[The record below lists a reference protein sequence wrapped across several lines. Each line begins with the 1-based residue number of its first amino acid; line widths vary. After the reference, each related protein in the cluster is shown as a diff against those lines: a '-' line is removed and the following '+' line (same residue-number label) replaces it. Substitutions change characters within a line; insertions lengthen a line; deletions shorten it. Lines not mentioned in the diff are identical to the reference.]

1 MARPGEANNSF
12 FCNCKKKSNLEPHHI
27 RWVYTAITQNNSET
41 MATSAQNLSMIIDEM
56 LTNKPADRA
65 AALLLLSAKG
75 LLPKKLLEPPKEKKT
90 SRFASKAAEDFAEAK
105 GITVPDDFKGTA
117 ANDKISVKDLKTL
130 AEPPKKKVNAS
141 PGAQQFARDN
151 GIDIETVTGTGEN
164 GKVLLKDVKDLV
176 TTPAAATD
184 APDDKTKISPSAAKL
199 MKQYN
204 WDEDDVS
211 HIQGSGKNGTLLA
224 KDLAEMVK
232 ETLEE
237 EEGEET
243 DPESDSEALFTE

>member
-1 MARPGEANNSF
+1 
-12 FCNCKKKSNLEPHHI
+12 
-27 RWVYTAITQNNSET
+27 
-41 MATSAQNLSMIIDEM
+41 MATSAQNLSQIIDE
-56 LTNKPADRA
+56 LLVAKPGNRTDAIKLLAD
-65 AALLLLSAKG
+65 KG
-75 LLPKKLLEPPKEKKT
+75 LLPKKLLEAPKEKKV

-117 ANDKISVKDLKTL
+117 ANDKISVKDLKGL

-176 TTPAAATD
+176 AAPAGPD
-184 APDDKTKISPSAAKL
+184 VSDDKTKISPSAAKL
-199 MKQYN
+199 MKQHN

-211 HIQGSGKNGTLLA
+211 HIQGSGKNGSILA

-232 ETLEE
+232 EALEEEGE

-243 DPESDSEALFTE
+243 SPESDED

>member
-1 MARPGEANNSF
+1 
-12 FCNCKKKSNLEPHHI
+12 
-27 RWVYTAITQNNSET
+27 
-41 MATSAQNLSMIIDEM
+41 MATSAQNLSKIIDE
-56 LTNKPADRA
+56 LLVAKPGNRA
-65 AALLLLSAKG
+65 AALKLLADKG
-75 LLPKKLLEPPKEKKT
+75 LLPKKLLETPKEKKV

-105 GITVPDDFKGTA
+105 GITIPEDFKGTA
-117 ANDKISVKDLKTL
+117 ANDKISVKDLKGL

-164 GKVLLKDVKDLV
+164 GKILLKDVKNLV
-176 TTPAAATD
+176 TAPATPD
-184 APDDKTKISPSAAKL
+184 VSDDKVKISPSAAKL
-199 MKQYN
+199 MKQHG

-232 ETLEE
+232 EALEE
-237 EEGEET
+237 EEGSET
-243 DPESDSEALFTE
+243 EAESDEE

>member
-1 MARPGEANNSF
+1 
-12 FCNCKKKSNLEPHHI
+12 
-27 RWVYTAITQNNSET
+27 
-41 MATSAQNLSMIIDEM
+41 MATSAQNLSMIIDE
-56 LTNKPADRA
+56 LLVAKPGNRA
-65 AALLLLSAKG
+65 AALKLLADKG
-75 LLPKKLLEPPKEKKT
+75 LLPKKLLETPKEKKV

-105 GITVPDDFKGTA
+105 GITIPEDFKGTA
-117 ANDKISVKDLKTL
+117 AKDKISVKDLKGL

-164 GKVLLKDVKDLV
+164 GKVLLKDVKNLV
-176 TTPAAATD
+176 TAPAATPD
-184 APDDKTKISPSAAKL
+184 VSDDKVKISPSAAKL
-199 MKQYN
+199 MKQHG

-232 ETLEE
+232 EALEE
-237 EEGEET
+237 EEGSET
-243 DPESDSEALFTE
+243 EPESESDEE

>member
-1 MARPGEANNSF
+1 
-12 FCNCKKKSNLEPHHI
+12 
-27 RWVYTAITQNNSET
+27 
-41 MATSAQNLSMIIDEM
+41 MATSAQNLSMIIDE
-56 LTNKPADRA
+56 LLVAKPGNRADA
-65 AALLLLSAKG
+65 IKLLADKG
-75 LLPKKLLEPPKEKKT
+75 LLPKKLLETPREKKV

-117 ANDKISVKDLKTL
+117 ANDKISVKDLKGL

-151 GIDIETVTGTGEN
+151 GIDIGTVTGTGEN
-164 GKVLLKDVKDLV
+164 GKVLLKDVKALILA
-176 TTPAAATD
+176 PAAAAAET
-184 APDDKTKISPSAAKL
+184 PDDKAKISPSAAKL
-199 MKQYN
+199 MKQHG

-211 HIQGSGKNGTLLA
+211 HIQGSGKNGTILA

-232 ETLEE
+232 EALEE

-243 DPESDSEALFTE
+243 DPESDED